1 MVLLTFY
8 GLAHLQT
15 SVVSF
20 YNRLNCFFFCVPFL
34 LVFYGFLSGF
44 SLHFSLHSLL
54 FLVFL
59 FNNSLIYYLNSGF
72 FVSANILLNLKDFK
86 ILETFL
92 YSRTFS
98 NVRTCFEIHEQILN
112 L

>member
-1 MVLLTFY
+1 MHLRGSTDVLWTGPFTDF
-8 GLAHLQT
+8 GCVFLQP
-15 SVVSF
+15 F
-20 YNRLNCFFFCVPFL
+20 ELFFFLCSFSV
-34 LVFYGFLSGF
+34 GFLWF